1 MGIKVKAK
9 IEFCEQY
16 LTLKQIVWGLHW
28 GLEILLITRIVD
40 NK

>member
-16 LTLKQIVWGLHW
+16 LTLKQIVWGYCW
-28 GLEILLITRIVD
+28 GYYEQQF
-40 NK
+40 